1 MVTESGFS
9 PPVVV
14 TRVDYLTMSRSKSM
28 IKTTFLISFYDV
40 GNRGRV
46 QPMHMLVDIFHAM
59 GVG

>member
-1 MVTESGFS
+1 
-9 PPVVV
+9 
-14 TRVDYLTMSRSKSM
+14 M

-46 QPMHMLVDIFHAM
+46 HPMHMLVDIFHAM